1 MQGRQFWQRLEAADK
16 WADIEKNV
24 TPFIPLT
31 RISIINFI
39 NFSFS
44 FSEVL
49 IPEEETDGEGRD
61 TDEAGCDDLVL
72 QGNSL

>member
-1 MQGRQFWQRLEAADK
+1 MSLRLFLSHEYQ
-16 WADIEKNV
+16 
-24 TPFIPLT
+24 LS
-31 RISIINFI
+31 ISLIINF
-39 NFSFS
+39 SSS